1 MFSAGLVAAD
11 DAADLG
17 CVLDV
22 AGLGD
27 LRDGMVPERGAA
39 GRRRQ
44 EVGRRVQPQRVG
56 AEVMVAVDEAFLGGA
71 HVVVIVVVVAV
82 AVDVDGLADGRDGV
96 GRGGHDVGVSPHGA
110 GCRNKGHRSVL
121 GYDLTFDLKRSR
133 RNSKQANVLK
143 VVAAV
148 VDLEY
153 VVGCSS
159 LTYASSR
166 HGFDPGRSGWGVR
179 AGVKHRSKKV
189 QRYGATRKDD
199 LALLQQ
205 ILNAVVQAEG
215 GGGGGC
221 VCGCGGRRTGR
232 RWR

>member
-17 CVLDV
+17 GVLDV

-44 EVGRRVQPQRVG
+44 EVGRRMQPQRVV

-71 HVVVIVVVVAV
+71 HVVVVVVVVAVAV

-110 GCRNKGHRSVL
+110 GCRNQGHL
-121 GYDLTFDLKRSR
+121 GLRF
-133 RNSKQANVLK
+133 N
-143 VVAAV
+143 
-148 VDLEY
+148 
-153 VVGCSS
+153 
-159 LTYASSR
+159 
-166 HGFDPGRSGWGVR
+166 F
-179 AGVKHRSKKV
+179 
-189 QRYGATRKDD
+189 
-199 LALLQQ
+199 
-205 ILNAVVQAEG
+205 
-215 GGGGGC
+215 
-221 VCGCGGRRTGR
+221 
-232 RWR
+232 